1 MDGVLTEHE
10 FLDLFSGNICFVT
23 LDDTRKDPTLRHYHE
38 GFKESRKEILSSL
51 YNENKS
57 RNHRG
62 VYFCVNEI
70 DRNLDLPRKRTENMV
85 TRFRAI
91 FLDDDIVRDGHRDDF
106 RIKPSIVVE
115 SSPGKYHYYWLINL
129 PFSEANAKEW
139 DKVMITLIDTY
150 DGDPAC
156 KDRVRILRVPK
167 FKHLKGTPFISR
179 VVVDNSI
186 RYSWDVI
193 KGAFPPS
200 EHDRPTI
207 RLTKKDGTTERIRLT
222 NFKIATDLIRTGQNY
237 HDAIRYL
244 GLHYS
249 NLGMSGEETLS
260 IIQTLMETCEVKDDR
275 WSQRCDQLEE
285 NLKDWVKFVEDSPL
299 ETTQFVITDEKEY
312 STNLSF
318 PPGLMGE
325 LCKQFYDMA
334 PHPNEE
340 IAISGAFTL
349 VSGIIGRVVNI
360 NGMGLNLYITL
371 VAESG
376 LGKESAITG
385 INRALTIPE
394 LMSQGIQIFPEQ
406 SPTAEKGLVKL
417 LHEYP
422 SRIIV
427 DDEAGI
433 SGQSK
438 AGDQATLR
446 AAKLKMYSTSA
457 KGSVYTGKQYSADRI
472 PFVNAPCLSVLSV
485 STPAVYAK
493 LLSERDAA
501 RTGELNRMWMIESKR
516 PKTYLNRNMLSEF
529 EPHIKERIQELVL
542 FSHQINN
549 VRTEGPAQPTV
560 INIDTDTVPF
570 FEDNDKWTDIANEA
584 TDPITAHVANRAH
597 AKIAKISAVASFFNN
612 PDSKLGMEEYK
623 WATEVMKIELR
634 AAPVSMVIHED
645 KDLYAVVRYKIIPV
659 IKKVMSSTKSERLS
673 NQNCFRWSPVQQ
685 LIRYKCKPHATTFKT
700 GEEVVLDYMIREGL
714 IRNVDFNKDK
724 VLCAR
729 MGVDKRNGKV
739 LLLSESVNTF

>member
-1 MDGVLTEHE
+1 MTEHE
-10 FLDLFSGNICFVT
+10 FLDLFPGNICFVT

-38 GFKESRKEILSSL
+38 GFKESRKDILSAL

-57 RNHRG
+57 KNHRG

-70 DRNLDLPRKRTENMV
+70 DRSLDPPKKRTEPMV
-85 TRFRAI
+85 TKFRAV
-91 FLDDDIVRDGHRDDF
+91 FLDDDIVRKEHRNDF
-106 RIKPSIVVE
+106 RVKPSIVVE
-115 SSPGKYHYYWLINL
+115 SSPGKYHYYWLIDL
-129 PFSEANAKEW
+129 PFTDESAREW

-167 FKHLKGTPFISR
+167 FKHLKGKPFISR
-179 VVVDNSI
+179 VVVNNEI
-186 RYSWDVI
+186 KYSWDII

-207 RLTKKDGTTERIRLT
+207 RLTKKDGSTERIRLT
-222 NFKIATDLIRTGQNY
+222 DFKIATSLIRSGQNY

-249 NLGMSGEETLS
+249 NLGMSGEEVLS
-260 IIQTLMETCEVKDDR
+260 IIQTLMETCEVKDER

-285 NLKDWVKFVEDSPL
+285 NLKDWISFVEDSPL
-299 ETTQFVITDEKEY
+299 ETTQFEISEEKEY
-312 STNLSF
+312 STDLSF

-325 LCKQFYDMA
+325 LCKQFFDMA

-349 VSGIIGRVVNI
+349 VSGVIGRVVNV

-385 INRALTIPE
+385 INKALTLPE

-427 DDEAGI
+427 DDEAGV

-438 AGDQATLR
+438 SGDQATLR
-446 AAKLKMYSTSA
+446 AAKLKMYSTSS

-493 LLSERDAA
+493 LLGERDAA
-501 RTGELNRMWMIESKR
+501 RTGELNRMWMIETKR
-516 PKTYLNRNMLSEF
+516 RKTYLNRNMLVEF
-529 EPHIKERIQELVL
+529 APHLKERITELVL
-542 FSHQINN
+542 FSHKINN

-560 INIDTDTVPF
+560 INMDTSSVPF
-570 FEDNDKWTDIANEA
+570 FEDNDKWTDIANNA

-597 AKIAKISAVASFFNN
+597 AKIAKIASVASFFNN
-612 PDSKLGMEEYK
+612 PDGKLGIEEYK
-623 WATEVMKIELR
+623 WATEVMQIELR
-634 AAPVSMVIHED
+634 SAPVSMGTHED
-645 KDLYAVVRYKIIPV
+645 TDLYAVVRYKIIPE
-659 IKKVMSSTKSERLS
+659 IKKVMSRSKNERLS

-685 LIRYKCKPHATTFKT
+685 VIRYKCKPHATYSKP

-714 IRNVDFNKDK
+714 LRFIDYKRDK
-724 VLCAR
+724 VLCSR
-729 MGVDKRNGKV
+729 MGVDKRHGKV